1 MNVDVLI
8 EKCYIVNFFFFLLLS
23 FILCF
28 DWHVI
33 SSLHY
38 PAVTDSCSTPLEHR
52 GAAVSQTKDALHLL
66 RSLKTTA
73 MVPVQTRIKC
83 LCSPGCCNK
92 TLDTVL
98 FAMRKV
104 YWCTVMRITRN
115 DSIIWTA
122 MELDYNSPTS
132 QVDSVHRHH
141 IGHRSSYNNIVLL
154 FFTVLE
160 WPTVGIY
167 LLATYLIGKL
177 ISMSEW

>member
-1 MNVDVLI
+1 MWMFWFKKIILW
-8 EKCYIVNFFFFLLLS
+8 KFQSFFM
-23 FILCF
+23 
-28 DWHVI
+28 
-33 SSLHY
+33 LHLY
-38 PAVTDSCSTPLEHR
+38 YVRLTRHLKFALPRVTDSCSTPLEHR

-122 MELDYNSPTS
+122 MELDYNKPTS

-141 IGHRSSYNNIVLL
+141 IGHRSSYNNIVLCSHS
-154 FFTVLE
+154 
-160 WPTVGIY
+160 PRM
-167 LLATYLIGKL
+167 TYSRN
-177 ISMSEW
+177 ISSSDII